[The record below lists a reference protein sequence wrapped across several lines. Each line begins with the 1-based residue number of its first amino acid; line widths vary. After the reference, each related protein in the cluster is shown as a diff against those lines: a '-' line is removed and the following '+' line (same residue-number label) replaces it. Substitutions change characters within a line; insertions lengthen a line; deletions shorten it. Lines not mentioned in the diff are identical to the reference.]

1 MPIVPPALGTIGII
15 ELLECDPRPSFI
27 LDLEE
32 IQDPLNEHLH
42 NIFRNKSLLQLP
54 HIFGSAEHTEL
65 DQRLRFKKW
74 ATGAPEDRHVTQSYT
89 VPFQY
94 HELLWT
100 MSTLRK
106 RWRIISGSPIGL
118 KDTSA
123 DSLLSP
129 SAGTLQKVHDGTS
142 VDMNARKEDEKIQ
155 ADVCS
160 TWVDHL
166 PMNEHVQFFKSKD
179 WSATALGP
187 LETWSACL
195 RQMTGFLMSDSRA
208 ACIFWYGPTI
218 QSLHE
223 SC

>member
-1 MPIVPPALGTIGII
+1 MPPALGTIGII
-15 ELLECDPRPSFI
+15 ELLECDSRPSFI
-27 LDLEE
+27 LDLEGT
-32 IQDPLNEHLH
+32 QDPLNEHLH
-42 NIFRNKSLLQLP
+42 KTFCNKSLLQLP
-54 HIFGSAEHTEL
+54 HIFGSVEHTEL
-65 DQRLRFKKW
+65 DQRLQFKKW
-74 ATGAPEDRHVTQSYT
+74 ATGAPEDRHVTPVYT
-89 VPFQY
+89 EPFQY

-123 DSLLSP
+123 DSLLRGP
-129 SAGTLQKVHDGTS
+129 SAGTLRKVDDGTS
-142 VDMNARKEDEKIQ
+142 VDLSARKENEQIQ
-155 ADVCS
+155 ADVYS
-160 TWVDHL
+160 TWVDYL
-166 PMNEHVQFFKSKD
+166 PMNEHVQFFKSRD

-187 LETWSACL
+187 LENWSACL